1 MLKILKSLMVISSFV
16 NKGTLAR
23 LVIPRGIG
31 ERKIT
36 SKRRIPSLS
45 KKNLEEN
52 ITKLS
57 LTSIQKCF
65 LKIKKLSATIVIKK
79 VIQHQ
84 IFQKRRKTS
93 QRRKCSIEIRKKK
106 YISSIYQVAMMN
118 LYLLIHNW
126 KII

>member
-93 QRRKCSIEIRKKK
+93 QRRKCSIEIRKEK
-106 YISSIYQVAMMN
+106 
-118 LYLLIHNW
+118 
-126 KII
+126 